1 MLDPA
6 ALRAAMPASTPR
18 HYFNNAGASLMPQAV
33 VDAVTAHL
41 ARESALGAYGAAQ
54 EQHGAV
60 EAVYRSAARLLGC
73 DADEIAL
80 TDSHSRG
87 WQAVIAAMGLKRGDR
102 ILVGRSEWGGNYA
115 ALLHIAR
122 TTGATVQQ
130 VACEADGTLDL
141 DDLAYNLD
149 ASVRMVSLTWLPANG
164 GLVNPAAAGG
174 ALARAAGVPFVLDA
188 AQAVGQMPVD
198 VRALGCDVLT
208 APGRK
213 WLRGPRGTGL
223 LYVRRGFLSAL
234 QPPTVDHFT
243 APWNGTEYVL
253 RDDARR
259 FEASEASVALRLG
272 LGVALE
278 AAMALGI
285 GNLHHAI
292 GARATQLREG
302 LAQIAGVRCRDL
314 GTVQSGLVSF
324 TVEGMPPLQVQKQLA
339 DRGMVVAVN
348 GMAYTPLDMRARGLH
363 EIVRASPHA
372 YTTAGEVD
380 DLLAAVR
387 GIAAGSATGS

>member
-6 ALRAAMPASTPR
+6 ILRAAMPVGTPR
-18 HYFNNAGASLMPQAV
+18 HYFNNAGASLMPQPV
-33 VDAVTAHL
+33 VEAITAHL
-41 ARESALGAYGAAQ
+41 ARESARGAYGAAQ
-54 EQHGAV
+54 EQHVAV
-60 EAVYRSAARLLGC
+60 DQVYRSAARLLGC
-73 DADEIAL
+73 DADEVAL

-87 WQAVIAAMGLKRGDR
+87 WQSVIAAMGLKRGDR
-102 ILVGRSEWGGNYA
+102 VLVGRSEWGGNYA

-122 TTGATVQQ
+122 ATGATVQQ
-130 VACEADGTLDL
+130 VGCEADGTIDL

-164 GLVNPAAAGG
+164 GLVNPAAAVG
-174 ALARAAGVPFVLDA
+174 ALTRAAGVPFVLDA

-223 LYVRRGFLSAL
+223 LYVRRGFLQTL
-234 QPPTVDHFT
+234 HPPTVDHFT
-243 APWNGTEYVL
+243 APWNGSEYVL
-253 RDDARR
+253 RADARR

-278 AAMALGI
+278 GALALGVD
-285 GNLHHAI
+285 NLRQAI

-302 LAQIAGVRCRDL
+302 LARIDGVRLRDL
-314 GTVQSGLVSF
+314 GTAQSGLVSF
-324 TVEGMPPLQVQKQLA
+324 TVEGLTPVQVQAQLA
-339 DRGMVVAVN
+339 GQGMVLAVN

-372 YTTAGEVD
+372 YTTADEVD

-387 GIAAGSATGS
+387 KLAAGQAVGP

>member
-6 ALRAAMPASTPR
+6 ILLSAMPASTPR

-33 VDAVTAHL
+33 VDAVVGHL

-54 EQHGAV
+54 EQQTAV
-60 EAVYRSAARLLGC
+60 EAVYRSAARLLRC

-87 WQAVIAAMGLKRGDR
+87 WQAVVAAMGLKRGDR

-130 VACEADGTLDL
+130 VGCEADGTIDL

-149 ASVRMVSLTWLPANG
+149 ASVRLVSLTWLPANG
-164 GLVNPAAAGG
+164 GLVNPAAAVG
-174 ALARAAGVPFVLDA
+174 ALTRAAGVPFVLDA

-223 LYVRRGFLSAL
+223 LYVRRGFLSTL

-243 APWNGTEYVL
+243 APWNGTEYAV

-259 FEASEASVALRLG
+259 LEASEASVALRLG
-272 LGVALE
+272 LGVAIDTAL
-278 AAMALGI
+278 ALGVNDI
-285 GNLHHAI
+285 QQAI
-292 GARATQLREG
+292 GARATRLREG
-302 LAQIAGVRCRDL
+302 LAQTEGVRCRDL
-314 GTVQSGLVSF
+314 GTARSGLVSF
-324 TVEGMPPLQVQKQLA
+324 TVDGVGPAQVQKLLA
-339 DRGMVVAVN
+339 DQGMAVAVN
-348 GMAYTPLDMRARGLH
+348 GTAYTPLDMRARGLH

-372 YTTAGEVD
+372 YTTAAEID
-380 DLLAAVR
+380 DLLLALR
-387 GIAAGSATGS
+387 RIASENAMGR

>member
-6 ALRAAMPASTPR
+6 ILRAAMPASTTG

-33 VDAVTAHL
+33 VDAVTGHL
-41 ARESALGAYGAAQ
+41 ARESARGAYGAAQ
-54 EQHGAV
+54 DQAGAV
-60 EAVYRSAARLLGC
+60 EDVYRSAARLLGC

-122 TTGATVQQ
+122 ATGATVQQ
-130 VACEADGTLDL
+130 VGCEADGTIDL

-149 ASVRMVSLTWLPANG
+149 ASVRLVSLTWLPANG
-164 GLVNPAAAGG
+164 GLVNPAAAVG
-174 ALARAAGVPFVLDA
+174 ALTRAAGVPFVLDA

-223 LYVRRGFLSAL
+223 LYLRRGFLPAL
-234 QPPTVDHFT
+234 HPPTVDHFT

-253 RDDARR
+253 RSDARR
-259 FEASEASVALRLG
+259 FEVSEASVALRLG
-272 LGVALE
+272 LGVALD
-278 AAMALGI
+278 AAMALGVDGI
-285 GNLHHAI
+285 RHAI

-302 LAQIAGVRCRDL
+302 LARIDGVRLRDL

-324 TVEGMPPLQVQKQLA
+324 TVERMAPAQVQTQLA
-339 DRGMVVAVN
+339 ARGMVLAVN

-372 YTTAGEVD
+372 YTTADEVD
-380 DLLAAVR
+380 ELLAAVQ
-387 GIAAGSATGS
+387 GLVAGRSLGT

>member
-6 ALRAAMPASTPR
+6 VLLSAMPASTPR

-33 VDAVTAHL
+33 VDAVVAHL

-54 EQHGAV
+54 AQHGAV
-60 EAVYRSAARLLGC
+60 EEVYRSAARLLGC

-87 WQAVIAAMGLKRGDR
+87 WQAVVAAMGLKRGDR
-102 ILVGRSEWGGNYA
+102 VLVGRSEWGGNYA

-122 TTGATVQQ
+122 ATGATVQQ
-130 VACEADGTLDL
+130 VGCEADGTIDL

-149 ASVRMVSLTWLPANG
+149 ASVRLVSLTWLPANG
-164 GLVNPAAAGG
+164 GLVNPAEAVG
-174 ALARAAGVPFVLDA
+174 ALTRAAGVPFVLDA
-188 AQAVGQMPVD
+188 AQAVGQMPID

-223 LYVRRGFLSAL
+223 LYVRRGFLPAL
-234 QPPTVDHFT
+234 QPATVDHFT
-243 APWNGTEYVL
+243 APWNGTEYVS

-259 FEASEASVALRLG
+259 FETSEASVALRLG

-278 AAMALGI
+278 ATMALGVAAI
-285 GNLHHAI
+285 QRAI
-292 GARATQLREG
+292 GVRATQLREG
-302 LAQIAGVRCRDL
+302 LAQIDGVRCRDI

-324 TVEGMPPLQVQKQLA
+324 TVDFWSPS
-339 DRGMVVAVN
+339 
-348 GMAYTPLDMRARGLH
+348 
-363 EIVRASPHA
+363 ASGG
-372 YTTAGEVD
+372 TIS
-380 DLLAAVR
+380 LKL
-387 GIAAGSATGS
+387 